1 MSPRLCSER
10 SETKDLSPSSPAIY
24 LNFKEQEKMAKQKI
38 PTKFKQKAM
47 MEKMMQERKTPSSPA
62 RKKINWKKFFKELP
76 GKIAKFF
83 RDVVHELKRVSW
95 PTKKELWK
103 YTVVVLVAI
112 AFFAVLLGVFDFIWV
127 RLVEY
132 LAKI

>member
-1 MSPRLCSER
+1 
-10 SETKDLSPSSPAIY
+10 
-24 LNFKEQEKMAKQKI
+24 MAKQKI

-83 RDVVHELKRVSW
+83 RGVVHELKRVSW
-95 PTKKELWK
+95 PTRKELWK

>member
-1 MSPRLCSER
+1 
-10 SETKDLSPSSPAIY
+10 
-24 LNFKEQEKMAKQKI
+24 MAKQKI

-47 MEKMMQERKTPSSPA
+47 MEKMMQDRKPPSAPA

-83 RDVVHELKRVSW
+83 RDVSHELKRVSW
-95 PTKKELWK
+95 PTRNEVFK
-103 YTVVVLVAI
+103 YTVIVLVTIAI
-112 AFFAVLLGVFDFIWV
+112 FALLLGGFDFVWV
-127 RLVEY
+127 RLIEF

>member
-1 MSPRLCSER
+1 
-10 SETKDLSPSSPAIY
+10 
-24 LNFKEQEKMAKQKI
+24 MAKQKI

-47 MEKMMQERKTPSSPA
+47 MEKMMQERKAPSPQA

-95 PTKKELWK
+95 PNRRELWK
-103 YTVVVLVAI
+103 YTVVVLVTI
-112 AFFAVLLGVFDFIWV
+112 VVFAVLLGIYDFMFV
-127 RLVEY
+127 RLVEF